1 MSSGLSDH
9 VALVTG
15 GVRGIGLAIS
25 ELLIAQGTRVAAGYS
40 RNGEAAEA
48 FLEKYADHGVS
59 VHQGTIEDHADC
71 ERVVEEVVERH
82 GRLDILVNNAGI
94 TMDRTVRKM
103 LPEEWERVIGVNLGG
118 AFYMCRAAL
127 PHMIS
132 RGYGRIINISSVIG
146 ERGNIGQ
153 ANYAASKSGLFG
165 LTMTLALESANKGIT
180 VNCVAPGFIETE
192 MTAAVPSEIMDRV
205 VEQIP
210 VKRLG
215 TPEEVARVVLFL
227 AEPESSYITGQ
238 AYSINGGLNM

>member
-1 MSSGLSDH
+1 MASGLSDH

-25 ELLIAQGTRVAAGYS
+25 ELLIAQGARVAAGYS
-40 RNGEAAEA
+40 RNGAAADA
-48 FLEKYADHGVS
+48 FLEKHADHGAS
-59 VHQGTIEDHADC
+59 IHQGTIENHVDC
-71 ERVVEEVVERH
+71 DRVIEEIIDRH

-94 TMDRTVRKM
+94 TMDHTVRKM
-103 LPEEWERVIGVNLGG
+103 LPEEWEHVIRVNLGG
-118 AFYMCRAAL
+118 AFHMCRAAL

-153 ANYAASKSGLFG
+153 ANYAASKAGLFG

-180 VNCVAPGFIETE
+180 VNCVAPGFIKTE
-192 MTAAVPSEIMDRV
+192 MTAAVPTEIMDRV

>member
-1 MSSGLSDH
+1 MASGLSDH

-25 ELLIAQGTRVAAGYS
+25 ELLIAQGARVAAGYS

-180 VNCVAPGFIETE
+180 VNCVAPGFIETD